1 MIDLQKKIKNRI
13 TLGLSPKHGEY
24 TYGKSNVFFRPNIER
39 TIKATEGLSRGKV
52 IGIVCFPIDAA
63 DGWEGRMGV
72 KKRITL
78 NRELEIKSQLSCRFN
93 NGIGIYML
101 DKSSDID
108 ELVLSIIDFFQ

>member
-1 MIDLQKKIKNRI
+1 
-13 TLGLSPKHGEY
+13 
-24 TYGKSNVFFRPNIER
+24 
-39 TIKATEGLSRGKV
+39 
-52 IGIVCFPIDAA
+52 
-63 DGWEGRMGV
+63 MGV

>member
-1 MIDLQKKIKNRI
+1 MNARMFPSYSQIVFSALQPDAIILCISPYDDID
-13 TLGLSPKHGEY
+13 
-24 TYGKSNVFFRPNIER
+24 FIER
-39 TIKATEGLSRGKV
+39 TIKAAEGLSRGKV

-78 NRELEIKSQLSCRFN
+78 NRELKIKSQLSCRFN